1 MLNTTPL
8 LKDYFSTQEKYEKK
22 YGKMVIVLYEVGSF
36 YENNI

>member
-8 LKDYFSTQEKYEKK
+8 LKDYFSTQEKY
-22 YGKMVIVLYEVGSF
+22 GKMTILVYEVGSF